1 MVQINDDFFEDLT
14 PETTIKIL
22 DALRNGQPVKPG
34 PQSGRHSSEPAEGR
48 TALTSEV
55 SWREGS
61 EVGDMEKGSR
71 EREKADA
78 VSLDAQPYGPGQHCV
93 PEFA

>member
-1 MVQINDDFFEDLT
+1 MQEDLT

-22 DALRNGQPVKPG
+22 DSLCDGKAVKPG

-55 SWREGS
+55 SVS
-61 EVGDMEKGSR
+61 EWLRRVRLAHALRSALR
-71 EREKADA
+71 
-78 VSLDAQPYGPGQHCV
+78 PGQVLRARVRLDRYTETIELRSRIC
-93 PEFA
+93 A